1 MKGIY
6 FPDSIKRFGLRYC
19 SPFAKALFYELIA
32 YSDAKYSQKI
42 YPSVETMQRAF
53 TRIDKKGK
61 KIIASKNTIISAIKE
76 LESAGIVT
84 RQAHFEKNRQT
95 TNRIIIDF
103 AFWES
108 IDRARGIKFGSKID
122 ESLRMAE
129 MQKELREQS
138 KKIDL
143 LDQRHTERLDY
154 LTFGMKNL
162 SDNLLRYL
170 YILDYKTEID
180 GVKVFTRK
188 NPLINEFAELSVRQE
203 IESEFKR
210 EGILIRIEK
219 AS

>member
-1 MKGIY
+1 MKGLY

-76 LESAGIVT
+76 LEMAGIVT

-108 IDRARGIKFGSKID
+108 IDRTRGIKFGSKID
-122 ESLRMAE
+122 SSLRLQEIEKTINRNHM
-129 MQKELREQS
+129 ELTARVDS
-138 KKIDL
+138 
-143 LDQRHTERLDY
+143 

-162 SDNLLRYL
+162 SDKLRWYL
-170 YILDYKTEID
+170 NTLEYQSDVD

-188 NPLINEFAELSVRQE
+188 NPLVNEFAELAEKQQ

-210 EGILIRIEK
+210 KGILIRIEK

>member
-84 RQAHFEKNRQT
+84 RQAHFERNRQT
-95 TNRIIIDF
+95 TNRIIIHF

-108 IDRARGIKFGSKID
+108 IDRARGIKFGSKND
-122 ESLRMAE
+122 ADLRLQE
-129 MQKELREQS
+129 IEKTIHRN
-138 KKIDL
+138 
-143 LDQRHTERLDY
+143 HTELTARVDS

-162 SDNLLRYL
+162 SDKLRWYL
-170 YILDYKTEID
+170 NTLEYKSDVD
-180 GVKVFTRK
+180 GVKIFTRK
-188 NPLINEFAELSVRQE
+188 NPLVNEFAELAEKQE

-210 EGILIRIEK
+210 KGILIRIEK

>member
-84 RQAHFEKNRQT
+84 RQAHFERNRQT

-122 ESLRMAE
+122 ESLRIADI
-129 MQKELREQS
+129 QKELREQS
-138 KKIDL
+138 KKIDS
-143 LDQRHTERLDY
+143 LDQRHTARLDS

-162 SDNLLRYL
+162 SDKLLGYL
-170 YILDYKTEID
+170 YTLDYKADEN

-188 NPLINEFAELSVRQE
+188 HPHINEFAELAEKQK

-210 EGILIRIEK
+210 KGVLIRIEK

>member
-61 KIIASKNTIISAIKE
+61 KILASKNTIISAIKE

-122 ESLRMAE
+122 ESLRIADI
-129 MQKELREQS
+129 QKELREQS
-138 KKIDL
+138 KKIDSQTARI
-143 LDQRHTERLDY
+143 DS

-162 SDNLLRYL
+162 SDKLLAYL
-170 YILDYKTEID
+170 NTLDYKADENGI
-180 GVKVFTRK
+180 KVFTRK
-188 NPLINEFAELSVRQE
+188 HPLINEFAELSVRQE